1 MRALVYTSAGQVQVR
16 DEPRP
21 VPGPDEELL
30 TVDAS
35 GICGSELHGFRRAG
49 MRVPP
54 LIMGHEF
61 AGRTGDGRRVVVNP
75 LIVCGTCDGCLAGRP
90 QVCRHRALVGV
101 QRPGGFAEQVAV
113 PRSALHELPDELPD
127 TAAALVEPLAN
138 AVHAWA
144 LLAEPGRTAATDAL
158 PAGRVGVLGAGP
170 IGLLCALVAARRGA
184 NVHVADP
191 SEPRRA
197 AAAMLGLWSS
207 DVLEEEFDAVIDA
220 VGLPATRQDSLA
232 RLRPAGTAV
241 WLGLAHDT
249 TEILGNSL
257 VRGEQAIRGSF
268 AYTPAE
274 FAEAVALAPEL
285 DLSWTT
291 EVTLEQS
298 AEVFFSL
305 AEGNTAI
312 IKAVIV
318 PEAS

>member
-16 DEPRP
+16 DEPSP
-21 VPGPDEELL
+21 MPGPDEELL
-30 TVDAS
+30 TVAAS
-35 GICGSELHGFRRAG
+35 GICGSELHGFRQPG

-61 AGRTGDGRRVVVNP
+61 VGTTRDGRRVVVNP

-101 QRPGGFAEQVAV
+101 HRPGGFAEQVAV

-127 TAAALVEPLAN
+127 AAAALVEPLAN
-138 AVHAWA
+138 AVHACA
-144 LLAEPGRTAATDAL
+144 LLAGPSRTSAGGAL

-170 IGLLCALVAARRGA
+170 IGLLCAMVASRRGA
-184 NVHVADP
+184 QVHVADP

-197 AAAMLGLWSS
+197 AAAMLGLPSS
-207 DVLEEEFDAVIDA
+207 EALEGEYDAVIDA

-232 RLRPAGTAV
+232 HLRPAGAAV
-241 WLGLAHDT
+241 WLGLAHDA
-249 TEILGNSL
+249 TEISGNNL
-257 VRGEQAIRGSF
+257 VRGEQTIRGSF

-274 FAEAVALAPEL
+274 FAKAVALAPEL

-291 EVTLEQS
+291 EVPLEQS
-298 AEVFFSL
+298 AEIFFSL

-312 IKAVIV
+312 VKAVIV
-318 PEAS
+318 PETS